1 MGSGLVRVCAGGEG
15 ALMVM
20 GVGEFGREA
29 AEADRFVGEIFT
41 MFRSHVLKR
50 AIFVKVKGAHAK
62 VGELNKL
69 CK

>member
-1 MGSGLVRVCAGGEG
+1 
-15 ALMVM
+15 MVM